1 MSPRRALLPGVA
13 VLVSLS
19 AVLAVAILLFGDFGE
34 TEGRVLGTTA
44 VLAAHGALV
53 VPATL
58 LLDRGTARALAL
70 SLVGASVAGALCWSW
85 VIWVDSGGDGPWRL
99 AGTTATLVV
108 ALAQV
113 SATTARRRPS
123 DPSAVRGLHL
133 ASIGLAALV
142 ASIVLVLVWGGG
154 EDGETLGRVLAAAAV
169 ADVGAVALQPILA
182 RAAAPRGPV
191 RLRLTLADGAVRER
205 EERASDLASAV
216 AAAIRAAERSGG
228 RVARVEVLDRPPGS
242 TGPPG
247 GGS

>member
-70 SLVGASVAGALCWSW
+70 SLVGAAVAGALCWSW

-133 ASIGLAALV
+133 ASIGLAALRRSSWCWCGAAGRTARRSA
-142 ASIVLVLVWGGG
+142 ASWPRWR
-154 EDGETLGRVLAAAAV
+154 TS
-169 ADVGAVALQPILA
+169 
-182 RAAAPRGPV
+182 APSPSSPSWHGPP
-191 RLRLTLADGAVRER
+191 RP
-205 EERASDLASAV
+205 
-216 AAAIRAAERSGG
+216 GG
-228 RVARVEVLDRPPGS
+228 RCDCG
-242 TGPPG
+242 
-247 GGS
+247 